1 MTAAKAAER
10 CCLVTVGATVGF
22 RKLTAAVLEPD
33 FWRHLAGHGFTELRV
48 QCGPDEAWAAA
59 QVERRRDEIPESLAV
74 QVFAS
79 RNNLLM
85 EEMTLCKASGTA
97 RSKGLIIGHA
107 GTGTI
112 LDAWRLDVPMIVVAN
127 TELLDN
133 HQSEMAQHLAAEG
146 YATQATAEYVHLP
159 VTVLKQ
165 KYNPANA
172 SNAAS
177 LADLQAAVD
186 KSKLLVEE
194 NKSRNPPHAVSSE
207 RKPAMRL
214 WDIVPAEVQQEQNQQ
229 MCTD

>member
-146 YATQATAEYVHLP
+146 YATQATAD
-159 VTVLKQ
+159 
-165 KYNPANA
+165 
-172 SNAAS
+172 